1 MSNLWEDFWGAVVGV
16 VVGAVAWMV
25 ARIVQ
30 MDARFKELHS
40 ANELLKAE
48 IKHRDELRDAD
59 RADIADV
66 KKDVREIRNALLGQ
80 GR

>member
-1 MSNLWEDFWGAVVGV
+1 MSNLWDDFWGAVVV
-16 VVGAVAWMV
+16 SVVGAVSWLV
-25 ARIVQ
+25 RRVITNQ
-30 MDARFKELHS
+30 KQI
-40 ANELLKAE
+40 ELLKAE
-48 IKHRDELRDAD
+48 IKHRDQLRDAD